1 MTEIYL
7 VRHGQSTWNDEHRWA
22 GQADPPLT
30 DLGRRQAQKASSR
43 LKEMGFRSVT
53 SSDLRRARETAAIMA
68 SELGIDLAPPLPE
81 LKERQSG
88 DICGL
93 TSQEIGI
100 RFPGLLDR
108 WRAGQIIDIPG
119 GEAWP
124 NFLERV
130 LQGLCSLSSWSGP
143 ILAVSHEGVLRAVE
157 YHFGEKQIRH
167 ENLEGKWIRSFNRAL
182 LPNTRTAGFGSTRT
196 LCPES

>member
-30 DLGRRQAQKASSR
+30 DLGRLQAKKACSR
-43 LKEMGFRSVT
+43 LKEMGFRLVT
-53 SSDLRRARETAAIMA
+53 SSDLRRAKETAAIIS
-68 SELGIDLAPPLPE
+68 SELGIELAPPVSE
-81 LKERQSG
+81 LKERHSG

-93 TSQEIGI
+93 TSPEIDI
-100 RFPGLLDR
+100 RFPGLLDK

-124 NFLERV
+124 IFLERV
-130 LQGLCSLSSWSGP
+130 FQGLCSLSSWSGP
-143 ILAVSHEGVLRAVE
+143 ILVVSHEGVLRAVE
-157 YHFGEKQIRH
+157 YHFGEKQVRH
-167 ENLEGKWIRSFNRAL
+167 ENLEGKWIRICNQSVQSI
-182 LPNTRTAGFGSTRT
+182 TQTEGSG
-196 LCPES
+196 